1 MSDEPDLKQELGQFA
16 KDFDALRQALAEVLV
31 GHAEAIELTLA
42 ALVAGGHV
50 LLDGP
55 PGVGKTLLGR
65 TLAQL
70 LDVKYRR
77 IQFTSDLMPADV
89 IGTYVVMESQGR
101 RRFEFQQ
108 GPIFTNLLLADE
120 INRATPKTQSALLE
134 CMEERQVTVD
144 EHTYQMPEPFLIL
157 ATQNPIEY
165 EGTFPLPEAQ
175 LDRFLMRISL
185 GHPEPAEEIR
195 ILDAQQYVHPLE
207 TIGQVVAAD
216 ELLGAQQEV
225 KAVHVDPL
233 IKEYI
238 VSLVNATRD
247 YPDVYLGASPRGS
260 LGLYKT
266 GQAYAAVRGRDYVV
280 PDDIKALAEPVL
292 AHRLIVS
299 PSARIKNVDTRF
311 VVQDILDSVPVP
323 GTRVRR

>member
-1 MSDEPDLKQELGQFA
+1 
-16 KDFDALRQALAEVLV
+16 
-31 GHAEAIELTLA
+31 
-42 ALVAGGHV
+42 
-50 LLDGP
+50 
-55 PGVGKTLLGR
+55 
-65 TLAQL
+65 
-70 LDVKYRR
+70 
-77 IQFTSDLMPADV
+77 
-89 IGTYVVMESQGR
+89 
-101 RRFEFQQ
+101 
-108 GPIFTNLLLADE
+108 
-120 INRATPKTQSALLE
+120 
-134 CMEERQVTVD
+134 
-144 EHTYQMPEPFLIL
+144 
-157 ATQNPIEY
+157 
-165 EGTFPLPEAQ
+165 
-175 LDRFLMRISL
+175 MRISL